1 MTDTFKTLINLY
13 PFFLILFAIYLALS
27 LFWKNIISFFSLKQ
41 YNQAQRVHK
50 GEVPRLGGV
59 VIYIFL
65 FVLVITGSLQS
76 SFISTVLVSSSPLIL
91 ISLKE
96 DFFYNTKPKTRLFV
110 MLLSCLLFFYMYPV
124 SFPLVDFPYLGSLI
138 NYYPIAILFFAFST
152 VVVINGMNLIDGMN
166 GLLAM
171 TLLSQVFSLYLFMTF
186 QENQEIQL
194 ELIILG
200 VMLIIFLIFNFPLGK
215 IFFGD
220 TGAYFFGYLISMY
233 TVVYFGKN
241 TEVLSWKA
249 VLLFFYPGLE
259 LLFSFVRKKIF
270 EKKSP
275 FTADAKHLHSLIFNY
290 IQLKS
295 PSKFNNSFVTLI
307 LLPFAIIP
315 PIASFYLNNIIYVLL
330 ALFVLAT
337 IYIFLYLYFNN
348 LLIQKNND

>member
-1 MTDTFKTLINLY
+1 MTDIFKTIINLY
-13 PFFLILFAIYLALS
+13 PYFLALFATFLALS
-27 LFWKNIISFFSLKQ
+27 LFWKSIFYFFNLKQ

-50 GEVPRLGGV
+50 DEVPRLGGV

-65 FVLVITGSLQS
+65 FVLVIIGTLQS
-76 SFISTVLVSSSPLIL
+76 NFISAVLISSLPLIL

-96 DFFYNTKPKTRLFV
+96 DLFHNTKPSNRLFV
-110 MLLSCLLFFYMYPV
+110 MLLCCLLFFYMYPV
-124 SFPLVDFPYLGSLI
+124 KFPSVDFPYLGSLI

-166 GLLAM
+166 GLLAT
-171 TLLSQVFSLYLFMTF
+171 TLLSQVFSLYLFMAF
-186 QENQEIQL
+186 QDNQETRL
-194 ELIILG
+194 ELITLG

-220 TGAYFFGYLISMY
+220 AGAYFFGYLISMY
-233 TVVYFGKN
+233 VVVFFGKN

-249 VLLFFYPGLE
+249 VLLFFYPAME

-275 FTADAKHLHSLIFNY
+275 FTADAKHLHSLIFNL
-290 IQLKS
+290 IELKN
-295 PSKFNNSFVTLI
+295 PSKYNNSVVTLI

-315 PIASFYLNNIIYVLL
+315 PIASFYLNNITYVLL
-330 ALFVLAT
+330 VLFMLTT

-348 LLIQKNND
+348 LLIQEK